1 MAVRLKDIMRE
12 ASLVDGHAHLD
23 QLDDLSESLKEA
35 KEAGV
40 RGIIAVGVDIDSNKK
55 VLKIAKENHGYV
67 YTALGYHPYLCHSR
81 SDLQPFPSGG
91 HQAGTSRKNFA
102 GDRYPGQLSGERSQ
116 AQGRLDY
123 SRGNCPA

>member
-1 MAVRLKDIMRE
+1 MERE
-12 ASLVDGHAHLD
+12 KLEKISLVDGHAHLD
-23 QLDDLSESLKEA
+23 ELVDISEVLREA

-40 RGIIAVGVDIDSNKK
+40 VGIIAVGVDIVSNKK
-55 VLKIAKENHGYV
+55 ILKISEENHGYV
-67 YTALGYHPYLCHSR
+67 YPALGYHPYLCHSR

-91 HQAGTSRKNFA
+91 HQAGTSRKNSA
-102 GDRYPGQLSGERSQ
+102 GNRHPGQLSGERSQ